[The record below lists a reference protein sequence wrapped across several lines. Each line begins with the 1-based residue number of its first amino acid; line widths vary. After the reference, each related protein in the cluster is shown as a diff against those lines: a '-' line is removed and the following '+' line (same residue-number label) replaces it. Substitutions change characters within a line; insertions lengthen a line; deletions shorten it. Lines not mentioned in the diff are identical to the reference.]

1 MTAEPGPLS
10 PIMKKKRTS
19 EVTSRPTKVEVRREK
34 EAFESSTGSGWWGS
48 VSKTWRRIKSSVSLA
63 SMAQEEDNDISSDR
77 EEEKES
83 AEVFR
88 REKPEEQDR
97 RDRPMAPKPRRAL
110 PGGLT
115 SLPIDTPIH
124 PAALRSSGFGSINS
138 PYLDKVPRANPK
150 AVASTSYRGIAPPSE
165 MKRVGDR
172 SVTTSTRLPLE
183 GSASQRSAALQALFS
198 SEAPS
203 PHFPAIPAHLVKNA
217 NVRPSPLSQ
226 SQNVKH
232 SLDGRTSK
240 QPIDIPRM
248 DEETGTASPAVS
260 ELVTSFEEVAKRSR
274 ISAVSTE
281 ADVSLELGG
290 QSAMRRVSSSDDFK
304 RRSAMLGGSLSL
316 GRKR

>member
-1 MTAEPGPLS
+1 
-10 PIMKKKRTS
+10 
-19 EVTSRPTKVEVRREK
+19 
-34 EAFESSTGSGWWGS
+34 
-48 VSKTWRRIKSSVSLA
+48 
-63 SMAQEEDNDISSDR
+63 MAQEEENDISSDR

-88 REKPEEQDR
+88 SRGKPEEQDR

-110 PGGLT
+110 PGGLI

-124 PAALRSSGFGSINS
+124 PAVLRSSGLGPMNS
-138 PYLDKVPRANPK
+138 PYLHKVPRANPN
-150 AVASTSYRGIAPPSE
+150 AIASTPYRGIAPPSE
-165 MKRVGDR
+165 MKQVNDR

-198 SEAPS
+198 SGAPS
-203 PHFPAIPAHLVKNA
+203 PHFPAIPAHLVKNV

-232 SLDGRTSK
+232 SLNGGTSK

-290 QSAMRRVSSSDDFK
+290 QSGMRWVSSSDDFK

>member
-1 MTAEPGPLS
+1 
-10 PIMKKKRTS
+10 MKKTRTS
-19 EVTSRPTKVEVRREK
+19 EVTSHPTKVEVRREK
-34 EAFESSTGSGWWGS
+34 EASESSTGSGWWGS

-77 EEEKES
+77 ELEKES

-124 PAALRSSGFGSINS
+124 PTALRSSINS
-138 PYLDKVPRANPK
+138 PCLDKVPRANPN
-150 AVASTSYRGIAPPSE
+150 AVASTSIKGIAPPSE
-165 MKRVGDR
+165 LKQVGDR
-172 SVTTSTRLPLE
+172 SVTTSTRLPLG

-198 SEAPS
+198 SGASS
-203 PHFPAIPAHLVKNA
+203 PHFPAIPAHLVKNV

-226 SQNVKH
+226 SQIVKH
-232 SLDGRTSK
+232 SLDGRTLK

-274 ISAVSTE
+274 ESAVSTE

-290 QSAMRRVSSSDDFK
+290 QSGMRRVSSSDDFK
-304 RRSAMLGGSLSL
+304 RSSAMLGGLLSL
-316 GRKR
+316 RGKR

>member
-1 MTAEPGPLS
+1 
-10 PIMKKKRTS
+10 MKKTRTS
-19 EVTSRPTKVEVRREK
+19 EVTSHPTKVEVRREK
-34 EAFESSTGSGWWGS
+34 EASESSTGSGWWGS

-124 PAALRSSGFGSINS
+124 PTALRSSINS
-138 PYLDKVPRANPK
+138 PCLDKVPRANPNV
-150 AVASTSYRGIAPPSE
+150 VASTSIKGLAPPSE
-165 MKRVGDR
+165 LKQVGDR
-172 SVTTSTRLPLE
+172 SVTTSTRLPLG
-183 GSASQRSAALQALFS
+183 GSSGAS
-198 SEAPS
+198 S
-203 PHFPAIPAHLVKNA
+203 PHFPAIPAHLVKNV

-226 SQNVKH
+226 SQIVKH
-232 SLDGRTSK
+232 SLDGRTLK

-274 ISAVSTE
+274 ESAVSTE

-290 QSAMRRVSSSDDFK
+290 QSGMRRVSSSDDFE
-304 RRSAMLGGSLSL
+304 RSSAMLGGLLSL
-316 GRKR
+316 RGKR

>member
-1 MTAEPGPLS
+1 
-10 PIMKKKRTS
+10 MKKTRTS
-19 EVTSRPTKVEVRREK
+19 EVTSHPTKVEVRREK
-34 EAFESSTGSGWWGS
+34 EASESSTGSGWWGS

-77 EEEKES
+77 ELEKES

-124 PAALRSSGFGSINS
+124 PAAFRSSGLGSINS
-138 PYLDKVPRANPK
+138 PYLDKVPRANPN

-165 MKRVGDR
+165 LKQVGDR
-172 SVTTSTRLPLE
+172 SVTTSTRLPLG

-198 SEAPS
+198 SGASS
-203 PHFPAIPAHLVKNA
+203 PHFPAIPAHLVKNV

-226 SQNVKH
+226 SQIVKH
-232 SLDGRTSK
+232 SLDGRTLK

-274 ISAVSTE
+274 ESAVSTE

-290 QSAMRRVSSSDDFK
+290 QSGMRRVSSSDDFK
-304 RRSAMLGGSLSL
+304 RSSAMLGGLLSL
-316 GRKR
+316 RGKR